1 LWFWHWQSDT
11 LTTWLDLIHDICKP
25 YHSLLT
31 SIFTDKKLNIR
42 WKYPSYNPTYSISRL
57 LSLTQLAVQEPVLW
71 IRKYFFARS
80 VILDYGFG
88 SGRPINYGS
97 GFVLD
102 IFVSIE
108 KICIRQY
115 YKKLFLIYRFGPRR
129 PFNYGSTAPDPDP
142 QHCIENSATNASRT
156 LEPFN
161 HFLWK
166 CPFHFPKGKLLK
178 RKRKSYTKKEKKQL
192 INEFLI
198 FFLSSLKHNL
208 NNWN

>member
-1 LWFWHWQSDT
+1 MKDIGFVKHGKASSQPCKTLCFFQHCFNCRPSDST
-11 LTTWLDLIHDICKP
+11 VWMDDGIKP
-25 YHSLLT
+25 RPVVILALAVRHFNHSARSHPRHLQTIPLVT

-42 WKYPSYNPTYSISRL
+42 WKYPSYNPTYSTSRL

-80 VILDYGFG
+80 VIPDYVSG

-97 GFVLD
+97 GSVLD
-102 IFVSIE
+102 IFVNIE

-161 HFLWK
+161 HSW
-166 CPFHFPKGKLLK
+166 
-178 RKRKSYTKKEKKQL
+178 
-192 INEFLI
+192 
-198 FFLSSLKHNL
+198 
-208 NNWN
+208 W